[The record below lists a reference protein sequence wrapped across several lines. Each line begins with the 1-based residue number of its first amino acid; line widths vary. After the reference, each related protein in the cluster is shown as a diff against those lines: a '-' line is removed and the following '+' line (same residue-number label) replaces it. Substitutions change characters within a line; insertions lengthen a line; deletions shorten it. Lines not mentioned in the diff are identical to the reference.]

1 MFEIINISDEHEYRQ
16 ALAAIEPFLKKGFA
30 ELSTQEDEE
39 LARISALIEAYENIH
54 YLPKTEYLKL

>member
-1 MFEIINISDEHEYRQ
+1 MLEIVNISNEREYRQ

-39 LARISALIEAYENIH
+39 LARLSALIEAYENVH
-54 YLPKTEYLKL
+54 YPQK

>member
-1 MFEIINISDEHEYRQ
+1 MLKIVNISKEREYRQ

-39 LARISALIEAYENIH
+39 LARISALIEAYENVH
-54 YLPKTEYLKL
+54 YPPKTEYLK